1 MIKDDCIFCKLANGV
16 FPTNTVYEDD
26 DFRAILDIEPATK
39 GHCLIL
45 PKNHYKNISE
55 VPQELAGKM
64 LAMGA
69 KLGEAARGAF
79 KADGYNILVNT
90 DEAAG
95 QTVFHTHMH
104 VIPRHTDDKAFKMW
118 TPGEAEDVKGMAE
131 AIKANL
137 K

>member
-1 MIKDDCIFCKLANGV
+1 MDDNCIFCKLANGV
-16 FPTNTVYEDD
+16 IPVEKAYEDD
-26 DFRAILDIEPATK
+26 DIAVIFDAGPATK
-39 GHCLIL
+39 GHMLIL

-104 VIPRHTDDKAFKMW
+104 VIPRHTDDRAFKMW
-118 TPGEAEDVKGMAE
+118 IPGEAEDVKGMAE